1 MFNAETNSFCE
12 DTIVHSNSVSRLNSF
27 LPTATDLLNLPFNQ
41 NYSGQSLPVEQPLD
55 FSAIA
60 STVASISPHWTN
72 NNSLSPVE
80 QLQEDLLLTGGQ
92 ASRAFTHDNLQPA
105 WERAIAHL
113 SSIDTTAPQLQ
124 NTLGNRWNTA
134 NLERAIAPLITNTSS
149 LTIELAA
156 TSVLQAKG
164 AYASENN
171 TLYLAEDWAN
181 TQDIDAIVDV
191 LLEEIGHYLDD
202 ALYSPTSG
210 EAADTAGDEGAI
222 FSALIQGETL
232 SETAIARLKEEND
245 RGNIVL
251 NQQTISVERASLDQ
265 AALNSAVGTFV
276 VDANGQ
282 IEIDFL
288 FDGGEYAGELAV
300 FSLDGMGGLET
311 AAFAKEAARRA
322 LNGGNQGSIVISD
335 KTEGA
340 QFSGSLGE
348 RDRNQG
354 TAASTKRLTF
364 TPGSRVAIMLVSNGT
379 IADVLSGG
387 QTALFSIA
395 AHNPGGHAQIAQAAS
410 NVFAMEDLQIGQGDA
425 DFNDI
430 IFRVAGATGNVQPL
444 QALAANGKNWLEDP
458 TAQTF
463 LQPTGALDPGN
474 QNTGNNPGG
483 NTGNSAG
490 VLSAI
495 GTNTPKFTPSSTQ
508 TEIEQSGAQKIT
520 IGTQTIYIG
529 TEQATAI
536 NQDPIL
542 RSFDPVNPANNWTQD
557 TLETSGTDGRGLGL
571 LWSGSALYGIF
582 SVDGAQNNG
591 TDFRP
596 AASNATQNWLKSY
609 GSGGGPKIAVIA
621 QLDPTTGALLK
632 AAHLSAILS
641 DGKTNSLSVTGATV
655 KNNGNL
661 VIQAQSF
668 SSPRRPDGTALT
680 KNPGNTAGSP
690 FDYTIEI
697 TSDLATVISTN
708 APGWS

>member
-1 MFNAETNSFCE
+1 MFNAETNSFRG
-12 DTIVHSNSVSRLNSF
+12 DTVDHSNSVSIPSSF
-27 LPTATDLLNLPFNQ
+27 LPTATDLLSIPFSKNHL
-41 NYSGQSLPVEQPLD
+41 SQSLPVERPLD
-55 FSAIA
+55 FSALTAAA
-60 STVASISPHWTN
+60 STAPHWTN
-72 NNSLSPVE
+72 NNSLSPIE

-92 ASRAFTHDNLQPA
+92 ASRTFTHENLQPA

-113 SSIDTTAPQLQ
+113 NSIDTTAPQLQ
-124 NTLGNRWNTA
+124 HALGNRWNTV
-134 NLERAIAPLITNTSS
+134 NLERAIAPLITNTSD
-149 LTIELAA
+149 LTIELASA
-156 TSVLQAKG
+156 SALQAKG
-164 AYASENN
+164 AYASENQ

-181 TQDIDAIVDV
+181 TQEIDAIVDV

-202 ALYSPTSG
+202 ALYSPASG
-210 EAADTAGDEGAI
+210 EAADTTGDEGAI
-222 FSALIQGETL
+222 FSALIQGKTL
-232 SETAIARLKEEND
+232 SETELAILKEEND
-245 RGNIVL
+245 HGNIVL
-251 NQQTISVERASLDQ
+251 NQQTISVERASLNQ
-265 AALNSAVGTFV
+265 TELNSAVGTFV

-311 AAFAKEAARRA
+311 TDFAKEAARRA
-322 LNGGNQGSIVISD
+322 LSGGNQGSIVIAD

-354 TAASTKRLTF
+354 AAASTKRLTF
-364 TPGSRVAIMLVSNGT
+364 PPGSRVAIMLVSDGT
-379 IADVLSGG
+379 VADVLSGA

-395 AHNPGGHAQIAQAAS
+395 AHNPGGHAQIAQAA
-410 NVFAMEDLQIGQGDA
+410 NDVFAMEDLQIGQGDA

-430 IFRVAGATGNVQPL
+430 VFRVRGATGNVQPL
-444 QALAANGKNWLEDP
+444 QALAANGKNWLDNP
-458 TAQTF
+458 VAQAF
-463 LQPTGALDPGN
+463 LQPANLANQGN
-474 QNTGNNPGG
+474 QNTG
-483 NTGNSAG
+483 TGTG

-495 GTNTPKFTPSSTQ
+495 GTNAPKFTPGSTQ

-529 TEQATAI
+529 TEQATAN

-591 TDFRP
+591 TDFRQ
-596 AASNATQNWLKSY
+596 AASSATQNWLKSY
-609 GSGGGPKIAVIA
+609 GTGGGPKIAVIA

-632 AAHLSAILS
+632 AAHLSAILNN
-641 DGKTNSLSVTGATV
+641 GETNSLSIIGATV
-655 KNNGNL
+655 KNNGNI
-661 VIQAQSF
+661 VIQAESF
-668 SSPRRPDGTALT
+668 FRPRRPDGTALIQD
-680 KNPGNTAGSP
+680 PGNTAGSP

-697 TSDLATVISTN
+697 TSDLRTVVSTN